1 MDEPDLGV
9 YAMYLRKS
17 RADAEKERQGED
29 TLAKHERELSAFSA
43 ARRYL
48 VDESDVYREV
58 VSGESVADRKE
69 FQRLMQGVTQ
79 RRYKGVI
86 VKAIDRLGRGDIMEY
101 GWILSTFQWTRTLII
116 TPDKVYNPNDQ
127 ADMQSLQLQMLI
139 SNGELKAAKARL
151 AAGRAQSVRDG
162 QYIGTIP
169 PYGYDRTV
177 VDRMH
182 TLKPNDRA
190 PIVVVIFELAASGWG
205 ASAIANKLNRAGI
218 PAFGG
223 GLWIPSV
230 IKRILRNPVYKG
242 YVRWRY
248 YKTEVVSRDGLAY
261 DKRRVLNID
270 GDDYIEVKGL
280 HEPIVSDELWERANA
295 ALRPSVKLK
304 GGQKITNPL
313 AGLMFCSRCG
323 KAVGRHVTY
332 YRGRSRARYLHSRY
346 QDCPAKSA
354 SEEAVM
360 DTLISSLQSAAAD
373 LEYLAEHRD
382 EEAERAAAEREALER
397 EIAAASRRADKIV
410 ELYTA
415 DLIGIDE
422 FRARRSPIDEQIA
435 RMRKR
440 AEELDSAEPPDRA
453 AQLVK
458 VREAI
463 GLLSN
468 ESIDAEEKNR
478 MLRLI
483 VERIEYTN
491 EGDKRRRTGNLH
503 LDVHLR

>member
-1 MDEPDLGV
+1 M
-9 YAMYLRKS
+9 
-17 RADAEKERQGED
+17 
-29 TLAKHERELSAFSA
+29 
-43 ARRYL
+43 
-48 VDESDVYREV
+48 
-58 VSGESVADRKE
+58 
-69 FQRLMQGVTQ
+69 
-79 RRYKGVI
+79 
-86 VKAIDRLGRGDIMEY
+86 
-101 GWILSTFQWTRTLII
+101 
-116 TPDKVYNPNDQ
+116 
-127 ADMQSLQLQMLI
+127 
-139 SNGELKAAKARL
+139 
-151 AAGRAQSVRDG
+151 
-162 QYIGTIP
+162 
-169 PYGYDRTV
+169 
-177 VDRMH
+177 
-182 TLKPNDRA
+182 
-190 PIVVVIFELAASGWG
+190 
-205 ASAIANKLNRAGI
+205 
-218 PAFGG
+218 
-223 GLWIPSV
+223 
-230 IKRILRNPVYKG
+230 
-242 YVRWRY
+242 
-248 YKTEVVSRDGLAY
+248 
-261 DKRRVLNID
+261 LNID

-332 YRGRSRARYLHSRY
+332 YRGRPRARYLHSRY

-397 EIAAASRRADKIV
+397 EIATAYRRADKIV

-463 GLLSN
+463 GLL
-468 ESIDAEEKNR
+468 EDDIIDAEEKNR
-478 MLRLI
+478 MLRLV

-491 EGDKRRRTGNLH
+491 EGDKRRRTENLH

>member
-223 GLWIPSV
+223 GFWIPSV
-230 IKRILRNPVYKG
+230 IKR
-242 YVRWRY
+242 
-248 YKTEVVSRDGLAY
+248 
-261 DKRRVLNID
+261 
-270 GDDYIEVKGL
+270 
-280 HEPIVSDELWERANA
+280 
-295 ALRPSVKLK
+295 
-304 GGQKITNPL
+304 
-313 AGLMFCSRCG
+313 
-323 KAVGRHVTY
+323 
-332 YRGRSRARYLHSRY
+332 
-346 QDCPAKSA
+346 
-354 SEEAVM
+354 
-360 DTLISSLQSAAAD
+360 
-373 LEYLAEHRD
+373 
-382 EEAERAAAEREALER
+382 
-397 EIAAASRRADKIV
+397 
-410 ELYTA
+410 
-415 DLIGIDE
+415 
-422 FRARRSPIDEQIA
+422 
-435 RMRKR
+435 
-440 AEELDSAEPPDRA
+440 
-453 AQLVK
+453 
-458 VREAI
+458 
-463 GLLSN
+463 
-468 ESIDAEEKNR
+468 
-478 MLRLI
+478 
-483 VERIEYTN
+483 
-491 EGDKRRRTGNLH
+491 
-503 LDVHLR
+503 

>member
-1 MDEPDLGV
+1 
-9 YAMYLRKS
+9 
-17 RADAEKERQGED
+17 
-29 TLAKHERELSAFSA
+29 
-43 ARRYL
+43 
-48 VDESDVYREV
+48 
-58 VSGESVADRKE
+58 
-69 FQRLMQGVTQ
+69 
-79 RRYKGVI
+79 
-86 VKAIDRLGRGDIMEY
+86 
-101 GWILSTFQWTRTLII
+101 
-116 TPDKVYNPNDQ
+116 
-127 ADMQSLQLQMLI
+127 
-139 SNGELKAAKARL
+139 
-151 AAGRAQSVRDG
+151 
-162 QYIGTIP
+162 
-169 PYGYDRTV
+169 
-177 VDRMH
+177 
-182 TLKPNDRA
+182 
-190 PIVVVIFELAASGWG
+190 
-205 ASAIANKLNRAGI
+205 
-218 PAFGG
+218 
-223 GLWIPSV
+223 
-230 IKRILRNPVYKG
+230 
-242 YVRWRY
+242 
-248 YKTEVVSRDGLAY
+248 
-261 DKRRVLNID
+261 
-270 GDDYIEVKGL
+270 
-280 HEPIVSDELWERANA
+280 
-295 ALRPSVKLK
+295 
-304 GGQKITNPL
+304 
-313 AGLMFCSRCG
+313 
-323 KAVGRHVTY
+323 
-332 YRGRSRARYLHSRY
+332 
-346 QDCPAKSA
+346 
-354 SEEAVM
+354 M

-458 VREAI
+458 VREVI